1 MLLNASLLYLISHN
15 EIVGEVRTAYTIEY
29 VMIKD
34 NRLYVFDFTTDP
46 LQVPTFLP
54 ITQKMIDSFQIIK

>member
-1 MLLNASLLYLISHN
+1 
-15 EIVGEVRTAYTIEY
+15 
-29 VMIKD
+29 MIKD